1 MYYLLQY
8 MKKYVIEQISTDLLT
23 NLNNI
28 IARVLCVA

>member
-28 IARVLCVA
+28 IARVLRVA